1 MSKEL
6 DILHNLEA
14 KKELIKRTVCKNA
27 TDDELDLFIHI
38 CKRTRLD
45 PFAKQIYAIKRGGVM
60 TYQTG
65 IDGYRLIAERTGK
78 YMPGKEASFTYK
90 DGKLFSATSYI
101 KKLGPD
107 GSWHEIAATAIYD
120 EYVVSNNSIWKDKP
134 HIMLAKCSETLVLR
148 RAFPADMAGVNTDEE
163 MEAAKAIAV
172 DESSGEIIEID
183 EEKISYLEKLIDMS
197 HTIDP
202 TGELVKMYVDK
213 IRKKEDIESYAKKCC
228 DDFDRFKEFFTKHLA
243 EKKVEVHG

>member
-1 MSKEL
+1 MTQEL

-14 KKELIKRTVCKNA
+14 KKDLIKRTVCKNA

-78 YMPGKEASFTYK
+78 YIPGREPTFTYK

-101 KKLGPD
+101 KKMGPD

-120 EYVVSNNSIWKDKP
+120 EYSVGSNAIWKDKP

-148 RAFPADMAGVNTDEE
+148 RAFPADMAGVHSTEE
-163 MEAAKAIAV
+163 MENTKPIAV
-172 DESSGEIIEID
+172 NEASGEIIEV
-183 EEKISYLEKLIDMS
+183 EEEPDTYLEKLLEMS
-197 HTIDP
+197 RSLDP
-202 TGELVKMYVDK
+202 TGELVKIYIEK
-213 IRKKEDIESYAKKCC
+213 CRKNQDIETYAKKCC
-228 DDFDRFKEFFTKHLA
+228 DDFDRFKEFFTKHLT
-243 EKKVEVHG
+243 EKRDEK